1 MNYLCAKDDN
11 NIMATIK
18 DVAKHA
24 SVSTSTVSHVLNKTR
39 YVSADITE
47 RVIKAVEELNYAPSA
62 LARSL
67 KLKNTRTFGMLVT
80 TSVNPFFAEV
90 VKGVERR
97 CYEQGYNLLLC
108 NTEGD
113 LERLNF
119 NIDMLLQKQVDG
131 LLLMSDEIASQKLD
145 IFSRHKPVPT
155 VVLDSG
161 EANFPCDKI
170 HDNSFNGGYLA
181 TRHLIDNGHT
191 KIGCI
196 SGPHY
201 KQATSARFSGYLQA
215 MQEANLEINETWHA
229 FGDFECK
236 GGKQAFET
244 IYATGELPT
253 ALFVCND
260 MMAMGVISA
269 ANQCGITVP
278 DDLSVIGYDDIKLAE
293 YICPALTTIHQAK
306 FNLGQK
312 AFDTLLDKVQSNRE
326 ESVEINLEPTL
337 VIRDSVSK
345 IGC

>member
-1 MNYLCAKDDN
+1 
-11 NIMATIK
+11 MATIK

-24 SVSTSTVSHVLNKTR
+24 GVSISTVSHVLNKTR
-39 YVSADITE
+39 YVSVDISE
-47 RVIKAVEELNYAPSA
+47 RVMQGVEELNYMPSA

-80 TSVNPFFAEV
+80 TSTNPFFAEV

-113 LERLNF
+113 LARLDF

-131 LLLMSDEIASQKLD
+131 LLLMSDEIASQNLD

-155 VVLDSG
+155 VILDGG

-170 HDNSFNGGYLA
+170 QDNSRQGGYLA
-181 TRHLIDNGHT
+181 TSYLIEKGHT

-196 SGPHY
+196 SGPRD
-201 KQATSARFSGYLQA
+201 KQATSERFSGYLQA
-215 MQEANLEINETWHA
+215 MQEADLEINETWHA
-229 FGDFECK
+229 FGNFECE
-236 GGKQAFET
+236 GGKQAFEA
-244 IYATGELPT
+244 IYASGSLPS

-260 MMAMGVISA
+260 MMAMGVIST
-269 ANQCGITVP
+269 ANKLNISVP
-278 DDLSVIGYDDIKLAE
+278 EDLSIIGYDDIKLAK
-293 YICPALTTIHQAK
+293 YICPALTTIHQPK

-312 AFDTLLDKVQSNRE
+312 AFDTLLDKVQSKRE
-326 ESVEINLEPTL
+326 ESVDINLEPRL
-337 VIRDSVSK
+337 VVRDSVKNIIS
-345 IGC
+345 